1 MSSYIKL
8 IIVWLLKFA
17 YFTCFLNLNQ
27 ILIGLILHTFT
38 FVFDTC
44 YVKFLNLNTPNTLSS
59 IACLN
64 PNKNVRSIFNLL
76 LEVENFRTIF
86 VKQSVL
92 QNYLSWV
99 AKQLGELREL
109 KLGLLR
115 EDILR
120 LLVALAALRLLQK
133 KINVY
138 VFDLVSFY
146 RHRVLRRAL
155 KSGSRGQF
163 LKRKSFTLLFKEILL
178 FDF

>member
-59 IACLN
+59 IACLSLN

-86 VKQSVL
+86 VKQIVL
-92 QNYLSWV
+92 QNYLSRV

-115 EDILR
+115 KDILR

-138 VFDLVSFY
+138 VFDLVSFDP
-146 RHRVLRRAL
+146 HRVLRRAL
-155 KSGSRGQF
+155 ESGSRGQF
-163 LKRKSFTLLFKEILL
+163 LKR
-178 FDF
+178 